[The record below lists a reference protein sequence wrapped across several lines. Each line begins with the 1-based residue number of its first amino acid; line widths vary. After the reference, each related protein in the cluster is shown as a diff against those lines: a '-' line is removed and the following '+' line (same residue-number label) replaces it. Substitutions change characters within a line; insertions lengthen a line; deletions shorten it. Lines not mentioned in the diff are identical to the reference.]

1 MIKTDK
7 EFDRLTE
14 ILRKHPK
21 GLTIAEVAILLNLN
35 RTSTSKYLNILL
47 ASGMAEM
54 RVYGPSKVYYPSH
67 RIPIS
72 SILNFSTSLLL
83 VMNDTLSII
92 DANKPLLDFF
102 SIDKKDII
110 GHRIE
115 YSPLG
120 SYISGSFMHSIL
132 KALDS
137 KEDRIEVNW
146 KIREDEKYLSIK
158 ITPTAFEDG
167 SSGVT
172 LIADDVTELTRYR
185 HNLEQL
191 IDERSQELKL
201 INEQLR
207 NEIKNHKKARVKLQK
222 SEQRYRALY
231 SDNPSMY
238 FTLDNVGTIVSV
250 NTFGAIQLGYTIPEL
265 EGQSILTL
273 IYHEDHQIALQQL
286 RVSQQN
292 PDELFHWELRKV
304 TKTGTVLWVHED
316 ARTVR
321 ELDGT
326 LKTYLVSHDI
336 TEQKRIEEK
345 LTAIINFL
353 PDATFVVDTNG
364 IVIAWNYAIE
374 KMTGTGASEI
384 IGKGNFEYSL
394 LLYGTRRSV
403 LIDLALAQSDLP
415 DERYPN
421 LKYEGEILTF
431 EGPLYFK
438 SGEEKLTWAKASPL
452 YDDNHCLIGAI
463 ESLRDITEYRRIKTS
478 LKESEAWFH
487 CLFDNIFQF
496 AAVLDLTGR
505 ITHVNQ
511 AALDFVGED
520 SETII
525 KRLFWDISCWSHD
538 KKIRDKVRRS
548 VDKVKGGECIR
559 FETTNIDKSGVLH
572 HIDYT
577 IKPLTDDTGSVI
589 AVLAEGRDI
598 SYLKIIEKELM
609 KSRES

>member
-92 DANKPLLDFF
+92 DANEPLLDFF

-120 SYISGSFMHSIL
+120 SYISEPFMHSIL

-137 KEDRIEVNW
+137 NEDRVEVNW
-146 KIREDEKYLSIK
+146 KIREEEKYLSIK

-250 NTFGAIQLGYTIPEL
+250 NTFGAIQLGYTVPEL

-273 IYHEDHQIALQQL
+273 IYPEDHQIVLQQL

-292 PDELFHWELRKV
+292 PDELFHWKFRKV
-304 TKTGTVLWVHED
+304 TKAGIILWVHED

-321 ELDGT
+321 ELNGT

-364 IVIAWNYAIE
+364 VVIAWNYAIE
-374 KMTGTGASEI
+374 KMTGTSASEI

-394 LLYGTRRSV
+394 SLYGTRRSV

-421 LKYEGEILTF
+421 LKREGEILTF

-438 SGEEKLTWAKASPL
+438 SGVEQLTWAKASPL
-452 YDDNHCLIGAI
+452 YDDNHYLIGAI
-463 ESLRDITEYRRIKTS
+463 ETLRDITGYRQVTTS

-487 CLFDNIFQF
+487 CLFENVFQF

-505 ITHVNQ
+505 ITHINQ

-525 KRLFWDISCWSHD
+525 KRLFWEISCWSHD

-548 VDKVKGGECIR
+548 VDKAKGGEYIR